1 MAKPPLHFNFARDVM
16 DRWASEHPEA
26 VALWVVDSPGGNE
39 QKFSFRQLAGSSRR
53 AASFFARQGIRRGDR
68 VLVVLPRVPQWWM
81 AMLGLIRLGAV
92 PIPGTSLLTA
102 KDIRFRAESAEAS
115 AIVTDGDGAAK
126 VEDFQGIR
134 ILVNPADTAV
144 TPDGWVDFNAG
155 LRAADPSFD
164 PGPTRSDEPGIIY
177 FTSGTT
183 GQPKMVVH
191 TQASYGLGHRVTGEL
206 WLDLKPGDVLWT
218 ISDTGWAKAA
228 WSSFFGPWQM
238 GACVFTLGASG
249 KFGPVTALQT
259 LAQYPITTWCAPP
272 TALRMIVRED
282 LSQWRFPH
290 LRHCVSAGEPLNA
303 EVVNAWKAATGLTIY
318 EGYGQTE
325 SVVLVGNFRSL
336 GHEVR
341 PGWMCRAT
349 PGFELAVL
357 DEHLREVPDGEEG
370 ELAVR
375 IVPRRPLGLFREYWR
390 NPKEN
395 AERFRGD
402 WYLTHDRV
410 IRDADGC
417 YRFVGRADDV
427 IKSSGYRIGP
437 FEVESAL
444 IEHPAVLEAGVV
456 GVPDSVRGQIVKAF
470 VVLRKGFVASDTLR
484 AELQNHCKRVTAPYK
499 YPREVEFV
507 ESLPKTISGKTRHA
521 ELRQRAQL

>member
-1 MAKPPLHFNFARDVM
+1 MAELPEYFNFVRDVM
-16 DRWASEHPEA
+16 DRWASECPEA
-26 VALWVVDSPGGNE
+26 SALWVVDHPGGNE
-39 QKFSFRQLAGSSRR
+39 QKFSFRQLAGNSRR
-53 AASFFARQGIRRGDR
+53 AASFFARLGIRRGDR
-68 VLVVLPRVPQWWM
+68 VLVILPRVPQWWM

-92 PIPGTSLLTA
+92 PIPGTTLLTA

-115 AIVTDGDGAAK
+115 AIITDGDGAAK
-126 VEDFQGIR
+126 TEDFHGVR
-134 ILVNPADTAV
+134 ILVNAANAAPV
-144 TPDGWVDFNAG
+144 PDGWKDFDAG
-155 LRAADPSFD
+155 LREADPAFD
-164 PGPTRSDEPGIIY
+164 PPPTRSDEPGIIY

-183 GQPKMVVH
+183 GHPKMVVH
-191 TQASYGLGHRVTGEL
+191 THASYGLGHRVTGEL

-238 GACVFTLGASG
+238 GACIFTVGTAG
-249 KFGPVTALQT
+249 KFGPVCALQT

-272 TALRMIVRED
+272 TALRMIMRED
-282 LSQWRFPH
+282 LSKWQFPH

-303 EVVNAWKAATGLTIY
+303 EVVNVWKAATGLTIY

-336 GHEVR
+336 GHAVR
-341 PGWMCRAT
+341 PGWMGRAT

-357 DEHLREVPDGEEG
+357 DERLCEVPDGEEG

-375 IVPRRPLGLFREYWR
+375 VVPRRPVGLFSEYWR

-395 AERFRGD
+395 AGRFRGD

-410 IRDADGC
+410 VRDAEGY

-456 GVPDSVRGQIVKAF
+456 GVPDGVRGQIVKAF
-470 VVLRKGFVASDTLR
+470 VVLRQTFVASDTLR
-484 AELQNHCKRVTAPYK
+484 AELQDHCKRVTAPYK

-507 ESLPKTISGKTRHA
+507 ASLPKTISGKTRHA
-521 ELRQRAQL
+521 ELRRRA

>member
-1 MAKPPLHFNFARDVM
+1 M
-16 DRWASEHPEA
+16 DRWACECPEA
-26 VALWVVDSPGGNE
+26 VALWVVDEPGGNGR
-39 QKFSFRQLAGSSRR
+39 KWTFRELAGLSRR
-53 AASFFARQGIRRGDR
+53 AASFFAAQGIRRGDR
-68 VLVVLPRVPQWWM
+68 VLVVLPRVPQWWV

-102 KDIRFRAESAEAS
+102 NDIRFRAESADAC
-115 AIVTDGDGAAK
+115 AIVTDDNGASK
-126 VEDFQGIR
+126 TEGFGGIR
-134 ILVNPADTAV
+134 ILANAV
-144 TPDGWVDFNAG
+144 GGAALPDGWKDFDAG
-155 LRAADPSFD
+155 LRAADAGFD
-164 PGPTRSDEPGIIY
+164 PEPTRGDEPGIIY

-218 ISDTGWAKAA
+218 ISDTGWGKAA
-228 WSSFFGPWQM
+228 WSSFFGPWHM
-238 GACVFTLGASG
+238 GACVFTLGAGG
-249 KFGPVTALQT
+249 KFGPLATLQT
-259 LAQYPITTWCAPP
+259 LSHYPITTWCAPP

-282 LSQWRFPH
+282 LSKWWFPR

-303 EVVNAWKAATGLTIY
+303 EVVNVWKAATGLTIY

-325 SVVLVGNFRSL
+325 SVVLVGNFRPL

-341 PGWMCRAT
+341 PGSMGRAT

-357 DEHLREVPDGEEG
+357 DEHLREVADGEEG

-375 IVPRRPLGLFREYWR
+375 VTPRRPVGLFREYWR
-390 NPKEN
+390 NPSEN
-395 AERFRGD
+395 SDRFRGD
-402 WYLTHDRV
+402 WYLTRDRV
-410 IRDADGC
+410 KRDADGC
-417 YRFVGRADDV
+417 YWFVGRADDV

-444 IEHPAVLEAGVV
+444 IGHPAVLEAGVV

-470 VVLRKGFVASDTLR
+470 VVLRKEFAATDALRSD
-484 AELQNHCKRVTAPYK
+484 LQNHCKRITAPYK

-507 ESLPKTISGKTRHA
+507 ASLPKTISGKTRHA
-521 ELRQRAQL
+521 ELRRRA

>member
-1 MAKPPLHFNFARDVM
+1 MSELPDCFNFVRDVM
-16 DRWASEHPEA
+16 DRWASERPESP
-26 VALWVVDSPGGNE
+26 ALWIVDHPGGDE
-39 QKFSFRQLAGSSRR
+39 QKFSFRQMAEDSRR

-68 VLVVLPRVPQWWM
+68 VLVILPRVPQWWI

-92 PIPGTSLLTA
+92 PIPGTTLLTA
-102 KDIRFRAESAEAS
+102 KDIHFRAESSKAHGIITNS
-115 AIVTDGDGAAK
+115 DGAVK
-126 VEDFQGIR
+126 VEGFHGIQ
-134 ILVNPADTAV
+134 ILVSMAGAGTTLA
-144 TPDGWVDFNAG
+144 GWRDFDAG
-155 LRAADPSFD
+155 LREGDPSFD
-164 PGPTRSDEPGIIY
+164 PPPTRSHEPGIIY

-191 TQASYGLGHRVTGEL
+191 THASYGLGHRVTGEL

-238 GACVFTLGASG
+238 GACIFTVGTGG
-249 KFGPVTALQT
+249 KFGPVCALQT
-259 LAQYPITTWCAPP
+259 LSQYPITTWCAPP
-272 TALRMIVRED
+272 TALRMIVREN
-282 LSQWRFPH
+282 LSAWRFPH

-303 EVVNAWKAATGLTIY
+303 EVVNAWKAATGLTLH

-336 GHEVR
+336 GREVR
-341 PGWMCRAT
+341 PGWMGCAT

-357 DEHLREVPDGEEG
+357 DAHLREVPDGEEG

-375 IVPRRPLGLFREYWR
+375 VAPHRPVGLFVEYWQ

-410 IRDADGC
+410 VRSADG
-417 YRFVGRADDV
+417 YFRFVGRADDV

-456 GVPDSVRGQIVKAF
+456 GAPDNVRGQIVKAF
-470 VVLRKGFVASDTLR
+470 VVLRKNFAPSDELR
-484 AELQNHCKRVTAPYK
+484 AELQDHCKRVTAPYK

-507 ESLPKTISGKTRHA
+507 ASLPKTISGKTRRA
-521 ELRQRAQL
+521 ELRQRR

>member
-1 MAKPPLHFNFARDVM
+1 MVEPLEHFNFVRDVM
-16 DRWASEHPEA
+16 DRWASERPDA
-26 VALWVVDSPGGNE
+26 LALWVVDSPGGNE
-39 QKFSFRQLAGSSRR
+39 RKFSFRELAENSRR
-53 AASFFARQGIRRGDR
+53 AASFFVRQGIRRGDR
-68 VLVVLPRVPQWWM
+68 VLVVLPRVPQWWL

-92 PIPGTSLLTA
+92 PVPGTALLTA
-102 KDIRFRAESAEAS
+102 KDIWFRAESSGAS
-115 AIVTDGDGAAK
+115 AIITDGDGVAK
-126 VEDFQGIR
+126 VEDFRGVC
-134 ILVNPADTAV
+134 ILVNATSAAAVPA
-144 TPDGWVDFNAG
+144 GWVDFDAG
-155 LRAADPSFD
+155 LRAADAGFD
-164 PGPTRSDEPGIIY
+164 PEPTRSDEPGIIY

-183 GQPKMVVH
+183 GQPKMVIH
-191 TQASYGLGHRVTGEL
+191 SQASYGLGHRVTGKL

-228 WSSFFGPWQM
+228 WSSFFGPWQA
-238 GACVFTLGASG
+238 GVCVFTLGSGG
-249 KFGPVTALQT
+249 KFGPATALQM
-259 LAQYPITTWCAPP
+259 LAEYPITTWCAPP

-282 LSQWRFPH
+282 LSRWRFPH

-318 EGYGQTE
+318 EGYGPTE
-325 SVVLVGNFRSL
+325 SVVLVGNFRAL

-341 PGWMCRAT
+341 PGWMGRAT

-357 DEHLREVPDGEEG
+357 DEQLQEVPDGEEG

-375 IVPRRPLGLFREYWR
+375 VAPRRPVGLFCEYWQ
-390 NPKEN
+390 NPSEN
-395 AERFRGD
+395 ADRFRGD

-410 IRDADGC
+410 IRDADG
-417 YRFVGRADDV
+417 YFRFVGRDDDV

-470 VVLRKGFVASDTLR
+470 VVLRQGVAASDALR
-484 AELQNHCKRVTAPYK
+484 VELQTHCKHATAPYK

-507 ESLPKTISGKTRHA
+507 PSLPKTISGKTRRA
-521 ELRQRAQL
+521 ELRQRAR